1 MTEKAISDYGQWL
14 ADIKN
19 RIRQSQLKAAVKVNV
34 ELLHLYW
41 TMGQDI
47 ATRQMDTMWGSGFF
61 NRLSLDLKR
70 AFPDMSGFSVS
81 NLKYIKRF
89 YLFYKDCPEIRH
101 QVGDEL
107 NSVLFQIPWR
117 HQVELITKCRSA
129 EEALFYVQQTIEN
142 GWSRNVLLNVLD
154 THLYE
159 AKGKA
164 LTNFKKKL
172 PAPMSDL
179 AQQVLKDP
187 YTFDFLTM
195 RNGYDEREL
204 ENALVENI
212 TRFLLELGNGFS
224 YVGRQIRL
232 EVGKQEFFAD
242 LLFYHLKLRCFVVVE
257 LKTADFDPAYLGQL
271 GFYVTAVDKLMKHPS
286 DADTIGLL
294 ICKSKNKVVAEY
306 ALQGSNQPLGIS
318 EYKLSTLIPEHFK
331 SSLPSIEE
339 IESELGNLEQQ

>member
-1 MTEKAISDYGQWL
+1 
-14 ADIKN
+14 
-19 RIRQSQLKAAVKVNV
+19 
-34 ELLHLYW
+34 
-41 TMGQDI
+41 MGQDI

-81 NLKYIKRF
+81 NLKYSKRF

-117 HQVELITKCRSA
+117 HQVELISKCRSA

-142 GWSRNVLLNVLD
+142 GWNRNVLLNVLD

-179 AQQVLKDP
+179 AQQILKDP

-257 LKTADFDPAYLGQL
+257 LKTADFDPSYPGQL
-271 GFYVTAVDKLMKHPS
+271 GFYVTAVDKQMKHPS